1 MSINIQR
8 ETGSSKT
15 LNIPSNS
22 EPSLSA
28 TISKNSSGKTNL
40 RMDSLFEEEESDQGN
55 DELGLNY
62 LTNKSKEIEE
72 EQDES
77 SVEQEQESMGGGESN
92 DGAYMDYRGLAENQE
107 PERYVSFEEEQNLR
121 ARYLAQLKRLNSSG
135 YSSQRRF
142 GPEDSSETIKGEVLR
157 LKKEKEVENGINY
170 CKQGLVFFANTIEM
184 VNSMVPNSPAHLN
197 GWSAHIMKT
206 QEEYN
211 EVFEELY
218 IKYGSTIEMG
228 PEIKLITMIAG
239 SAFMFH
245 LNKLLAERAMNGG
258 NIQDILSKMMNKN
271 GKGPAQKKEM
281 SGPSMDSEEL
291 LRKLSNDNFS
301 DISSNISDDSTEE
314 VIEKP
319 KKKRGRPAKK

>member
-15 LNIPSNS
+15 LNVQSNS

-28 TISKNSSGKTNL
+28 TISKNSSGKSNF
-40 RMDSLFEEEESDQGN
+40 RMDDVFEEENSQQGN

-72 EQDES
+72 EQES
-77 SVEQEQESMGGGESN
+77 SGDQEESMGGGESN
-92 DGAYMDYRGLAENQE
+92 DGAYIDYRGLAESQE
-107 PERYVSFEEEQNLR
+107 PERYVSFEEEQSLR
-121 ARYLAQLKRLNSSG
+121 ARYLAQLKRLNNSG

-142 GPEDSSETIKGEVLR
+142 GPEDSSETIKGEVMR

-197 GWSAHIMKT
+197 GWSCHIMKT
-206 QEEYN
+206 QNDYD

-218 IKYGSTIEMG
+218 LKYATNIEMG
-228 PEIKLITMIAG
+228 PEIKLITMIGA

-245 LNKLLAERAMNGG
+245 LNKMLADKAMGGG
-258 NIQDILSKMMNKN
+258 NMQDILSKMMNKN
-271 GKGPAQKKEM
+271 GKSPEQKKEM
-281 SGPSMDSEEL
+281 SGPSMDSEAL
-291 LRKLSNDNFS
+291 LKKLSSDNFS
-301 DISSNISDDSTEE
+301 DISSNISDDSEEE
-314 VIEKP
+314 VVEKP

>member
-22 EPSLSA
+22 EPNLSA
-28 TISKNSSGKTNL
+28 TISKNSGGNSNFRAGG
-40 RMDSLFEEEESDQGN
+40 MFEEEDSEQGN

-72 EQDES
+72 EKES
-77 SVEQEQESMGGGESN
+77 SADQEEESMGGGESN

-107 PERYVSFEEEQNLR
+107 PERYVSFEEEQSLR
-121 ARYLAQLKRLNSSG
+121 ARYLAQLKRLNNSG

-142 GPEDSSETIKGEVLR
+142 GPEDSSETIKGEVMR

-184 VNSMVPNSPAHLN
+184 VNSMVPGSPANLN
-197 GWSAHIMKT
+197 GWSAHVMKT
-206 QEEYN
+206 QNDYD

-218 IKYGSTIEMG
+218 LKYATNIEMG
-228 PEIKLITMIAG
+228 PEIKLITMIGA

-245 LNKLLAERAMNGG
+245 LNKLLADKAMGGG
-258 NIQDILSKMMNKN
+258 NMQDILSKMMNKN
-271 GKGPAQKKEM
+271 GKGQEKKKEM

-291 LRKLSNDNFS
+291 LKKLSSDNFS
-301 DISSNISDDSTEE
+301 DISSNISSDSEEE